1 MKKQVLVFIT
11 TLVVTG
17 LFSLVACKK
26 DTTTPGNNNNNN
38 NNNPTTVCSGGN
50 LCFKLDG
57 TQETYT
63 AEWRKIPAIGSN
75 PERYRIYWENSSG
88 SQNIEIDVYATATG
102 TYTVKDGSYAAN
114 DAGFQYYQNGGKY
127 IAGKSGT
134 VEITAIDNTN
144 NTISGKFT
152 VSGVDKNNSDA
163 PHEITEGNFEN
174 VPLKP

>member
-17 LFSLVACKK
+17 LFTLVACKK
-26 DTTTPGNNNNNN
+26 DTTTPNNNNNNN
-38 NNNPTTVCSGGN
+38 NNNPATVCSGGN

-63 AEWRKIPAIGSN
+63 AEWRKLTTTPT
-75 PERYRIYWENSSG
+75 RYRIYWQNANG
-88 SQNIEIDVYATATG
+88 SQNIEMDMYGTTAGVYNVKETG
-102 TYTVKDGSYAAN
+102 HAAN
-114 DAGFQYYQNGGKY
+114 DAGFQYWQNGGKD
-127 IAGKSGT
+127 IRGISGT
-134 VEITAIDNTN
+134 IEITEIDNTN

-152 VSGVDKNNSDA
+152 ISSIDKNNSDA

>member
-1 MKKQVLVFIT
+1 MKRQLLILTTVIAVL
-11 TLVVTG
+11 G
-17 LFSLVACKK
+17 LFTVVACKK

-63 AEWRKIPAIGSN
+63 AEWRKIPAVGSN
-75 PERYRIYWENSSG
+75 PERYRIYWQNTDG
-88 SQNIEIDVYATATG
+88 SRNIEMDVYATATG
-102 TYTVKDGSYAAN
+102 TYNIKSSSPYAAN
-114 DAGFQYYQNGGKY
+114 DAAFQYYMGTKNVVGQ
-127 IAGKSGT
+127 SGT
-134 VEITAIDNTN
+134 VEITGIDNTN

-152 VSGVDKNNSDA
+152 VTASDGSA
-163 PHEITEGNFEN
+163 TYQVTEGNFEN